1 MDGCDGF
8 PEYDRDKTNANYHSN
23 DAFVEKVIR
32 SY

>member
-23 DAFVEKVIR
+23 DAFVGK